1 MKHTIKITVSFLF
14 MSLFII
20 PVNHLY
26 AVISNEIYFQSI
38 LFESDGQ
45 NWIRLGFKKDTL
57 LNYYSRNEIDNL
69 LIQKSDESNTYTR
82 AYLDN
87 QLNLK
92 ADSIIVQTA
101 LNFNIL

>member
-1 MKHTIKITVSFLF
+1 

-45 NWIRLGFKKDTL
+45 NWIRLGFKTDV
-57 LNYYSRNEIDNL
+57 S
-69 LIQKSDESNTYTR
+69 IQDCIKKTITCL
-82 AYLDN
+82 YL
-87 QLNLK
+87 
-92 ADSIIVQTA
+92 
-101 LNFNIL
+101 